1 MPAYERDEGAVDC
14 GGFGASVAH
23 DRVES
28 FGKESG
34 CPRNQQPGK
43 VTKACTYSRRIKK
56 HAADAIAKN
65 QNIDLNNDTVSNLG
79 KPV

>member
-1 MPAYERDEGAVDC
+1 MLPSPTMEWRVSGRNLGVRAINEFNEDN
-14 GGFGASVAH
+14 VA
-23 DRVES
+23 
-28 FGKESG
+28 G
-34 CPRNQQPGK
+34 
-43 VTKACTYSRRIKK
+43 TYSRRIKK